1 MVQEMVMQMLR
12 QNPMFQRAEKMAEG
26 KNEEQLKQ
34 TAQNLC
40 NNMGIN
46 MDDALR
52 QFNAQMPGILQNM
65 MGGKN

>member
-46 MDDALR
+46 MDDALK
-52 QFNAQMPGILQNM
+52 QFNVQMPGILQNM